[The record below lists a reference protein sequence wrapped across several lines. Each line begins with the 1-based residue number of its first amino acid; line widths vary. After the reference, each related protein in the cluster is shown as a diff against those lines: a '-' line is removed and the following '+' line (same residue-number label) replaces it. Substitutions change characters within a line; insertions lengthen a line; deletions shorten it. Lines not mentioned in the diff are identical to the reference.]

1 MIAAQTLIQNYYIW
15 GVIILAGLILNA
27 AILFE
32 LDQRKYR
39 KCQHKNCGCHVF
51 HEWDEVRVCRDCGRP
66 W

>member
-1 MIAAQTLIQNYYIW
+1 MIAAQTLIQNYYIL
-15 GVIILAGLILNA
+15 GAIILAGLILNA
-27 AILFE
+27 VILFE

-39 KCQHKNCGCHVF
+39 RCHYEDCEGTVF